1 MSNRTLIPAFE
12 AHVGDWKYYM
22 CIMKYAEVAKIYF
35 AYELGSGNRDFN
47 NLIQRGLAPRTADI
61 EKYLLTTDS
70 RFLGAMVVAAW
81 GGDPEFTRL
90 RMEDPEGVVQG
101 IDQGFGLLTFD
112 GSQSFFALDGQH
124 RLKAIKDALKRDP
137 SLGND
142 EISVLIVPHLD
153 TDKGRE
159 RTRRLFTN
167 INRNAKQTTQAENI
181 ALDVDDGYALTTR
194 RLLEED
200 PFLSEEGV
208 VRIFSSKGS
217 EGDFKLAASNIA
229 KTDKHAWTT
238 LTVLYDL
245 VKSLGFELSKE
256 MSDQSI
262 RPSDE
267 ALDEAYEKLSNRLS
281 ELRKA
286 CGDMHDRYLKV
297 GAQELRVPKADAGKG
312 HPLMRPAVQ
321 KAVASAARTVIDQER
336 ATWKEVLTRLGKLD
350 WRLDKAPFNTV
361 WTADKD
367 KMQSGKDFT
376 HLLRELLIVHIAP
389 MSRAQVKRARQEYRA
404 LVKKQYPFS
413 EDELSKAVA

>member
-137 SLGND
+137 TLGND

-281 ELRKA
+281 ELRKV

-321 KAVASAARTVIDQER
+321 KAVANAARTVIDQER
-336 ATWKEVLTRLGKLD
+336 ATWKEV
-350 WRLDKAPFNTV
+350 
-361 WTADKD
+361 
-367 KMQSGKDFT
+367 
-376 HLLRELLIVHIAP
+376 
-389 MSRAQVKRARQEYRA
+389 
-404 LVKKQYPFS
+404 
-413 EDELSKAVA
+413 